1 MASLADLYKQRVVN
15 TSSMPVNVN
24 NNIGMG
30 YRGNLDPSNYKVTTR
45 SGIVPPSIASRDM
58 SVGFLNS
65 PVVDTTG
72 DILNFL
78 TNKIARPSYNTFAQ
92 TVNPVIENVAE
103 AFGSDTKNFFP
114 FMGRQ
119 DIDFV
124 KDQTT
129 TIPQTQIEQLTAD
142 IDKAQEENKKKQ
154 TTFDSPLGPITID
167 QTVAD
172 EKAKNEG
179 LLSNSEVKT
188 QSNDGLLS
196 NFTSQPAK
204 EGGYTY
210 NKPVSSDSLLSQ
222 NETDTQ
228 STTTTNQQ
236 TKTETKVQEV
246 DNAPVV
252 ADPSVE
258 AVATPNNTEV
268 TPTKT
273 FMDKLTN
280 FATSEFGQDFFASL
294 LAQSGPTVGKPQSFG
309 SNLGKAYEK
318 ARELQAERDK
328 KAQGSENRNF
338 AYMMQ
343 VTDGPQAGK
352 AYPVVMDD
360 KGNFEAV
367 INNKKVPVTNDLFNG
382 AYRITTTGNLGAGS
396 ITASDFTKVTKSIN
410 EESINIRKLEDFIL
424 DVNQMDSGPLNKFM
438 NQMNFYVKNI
448 LDSNDLTDKE
458 LLQEI
463 AGGRF
468 QELVGANRLN
478 VLGPGVLTEQDAERL
493 IEALGG
499 DPSNFFNNKQKSL
512 AILSEILKNKYDLYE
527 TNYNFY
533 EDQTKIGNFATRD
546 PVAKY
551 QLSDPVIKLMDRV
564 NIGFIDYRTL
574 KPEDIRTLSF
584 EQLKGLDLG
593 LLSNAHLEVV
603 DEMLARYDDQ
613 N

>member
-1 MASLADLYKQRVVN
+1 MASLADLLKQRVVN

-129 TIPQTQIEQLTAD
+129 SIPQTQIEQLTAD
-142 IDKAQEENKKKQ
+142 IDKAQEENKQKQ

-228 STTTTNQQ
+228 STTNQQ

-309 SNLGKAYEK
+309 SNLGQAYQK

-328 KAQGSENRNF
+328 K
-338 AYMMQ
+338 
-343 VTDGPQAGK
+343 TDGSNAISKGTINGNGKSAGLFS
-352 AYPVVMDD
+352 D
-360 KGNFEAV
+360 KGKLYAEVDGVRYFEKDFERVFGKNYNFRPFGQQTFGILNGKQMSDLDTELTQDENSLTSFV
-367 INNKKVPVTNDLFNG
+367 NYLSGVGDTNYGVARIADNFIARIKNMVGGELTQKQFNLLL
-382 AYRITTTGNLGAGS
+382 ADA
-396 ITASDFTKVTKSIN
+396 
-410 EESINIRKLEDFIL
+410 
-424 DVNQMDSGPLNKFM
+424 
-438 NQMNFYVKNI
+438 
-448 LDSNDLTDKE
+448 E
-458 LLQEI
+458 LPALI
-463 AGGRF
+463 AQSRV
-468 QELVGANRLN
+468 ELS
-478 VLGPGVLTEQDAERL
+478 GPGVLTDQDFIRL
-493 IEALGG
+493 LETIGG
-499 DPSNFFNNKQKSL
+499 DVNAYQNKAVVKDRISDLISKKYAIYKRNVDRYNGNVEQQYGQLGYKKRKLLEFDQDQLNLIDVDAQIKMGVFDPS
-512 AILSEILKNKYDLYE
+512 AY
-527 TNYNFY
+527 
-533 EDQTKIGNFATRD
+533 
-546 PVAKY
+546 P
-551 QLSDPVIKLMDRV
+551 
-564 NIGFIDYRTL
+564 
-574 KPEDIRTLSF
+574 
-584 EQLKGLDLG
+584 
-593 LLSNAHLEVV
+593 V
-603 DEMLARYDDQ
+603 DELVSMLNDPSVKSSSKEIIVEYLEGEGQ
-613 N
+613 

>member
-228 STTTTNQQ
+228 STTNQQ

-294 LAQSGPTVGKPQSFG
+294 LAQSGPSVGKPQSFG
-309 SNLGKAYEK
+309 SNLGQAYQK

-328 KAQGSENRNF
+328 K
-338 AYMMQ
+338 
-343 VTDGPQAGK
+343 TDGSNAISKGIITGNGKSAGLFS
-352 AYPVVMDD
+352 D
-360 KGNFEAV
+360 KGKLFAEVDGVKYFEKDFENVFGKNYNFRTFGQQTFG
-367 INNKKVPVTNDLFNG
+367 ILNGKQMSDLDIALTQDENSLISFVN
-382 AYRITTTGNLGAGS
+382 YLGAVENTNTGVAR
-396 ITASDFTKVTKSIN
+396 IADNFIARIKNMVGGELTQEQFDLLLASA
-410 EESINIRKLEDFIL
+410 
-424 DVNQMDSGPLNKFM
+424 
-438 NQMNFYVKNI
+438 
-448 LDSNDLTDKE
+448 E
-458 LLQEI
+458 LPALI
-463 AGGRF
+463 AQSRV
-468 QELVGANRLN
+468 ELA
-478 VLGPGVLTEQDAERL
+478 GPGVLTDQDFIRL
-493 IEALGG
+493 LQTIGG
-499 DPSNFFNNKQKSL
+499 DVNAYQNKAVVKDRISDL
-512 AILSEILKNKYDLYE
+512 ISKKYATYKRNVDIYNGNVREQFKDLGYKE
-527 TNYNFY
+527 RKLLEF
-533 EDQTKIGNFATRD
+533 DQDQLNLIDVDAQIKIGVFNPSAY
-546 PVAKY
+546 P
-551 QLSDPVIKLMDRV
+551 
-564 NIGFIDYRTL
+564 
-574 KPEDIRTLSF
+574 
-584 EQLKGLDLG
+584 
-593 LLSNAHLEVV
+593 V
-603 DEMLARYDDQ
+603 DELVSMLNDPSVKSSSKEIIVEYLEGEGQ
-613 N
+613 

>member
-1 MASLADLYKQRVVN
+1 MASLADLLKQRVVN

-30 YRGNLDPSNYKVTTR
+30 YRGNLDPNNYKVTTR
-45 SGIVPPSIASRDM
+45 SGIIPPSIASRDM
-58 SVGFLNS
+58 SVGFLKS

-72 DILNFL
+72 NILNFL
-78 TNKIARPSYNTFAQ
+78 TNKIIRPSYNTFAE
-92 TVNPVIENVAE
+92 TVNPGIENVAE
-103 AFGSDTKNFFP
+103 AFGYDRKNFFP
-114 FMGRQ
+114 FMGTQ

-129 TIPQTQIEQLTAD
+129 TIPQTQAEQLTAD
-142 IDKAQEENKKKQ
+142 INKAQEQNEQKQ

-167 QTVAD
+167 QTAVD
-172 EKAKNEG
+172 QKAKNEG

-196 NFTSQPAK
+196 DFTSKPAK
-204 EGGYTY
+204 EGSYTY

-236 TKTETKVQEV
+236 TKTETKVQEI

-280 FATSEFGQDFFASL
+280 FATSEFGQDFFANL
-294 LAQSGPTVGKPQSFG
+294 LAQSAPTVGKPQSFG

-318 ARELQAERDK
+318 ARELQAEREK
-328 KAQGSENRNF
+328 KKFDAGDRNF
-338 AYMMQ
+338 AYMLQ
-343 VTDGPQAGK
+343 VTDGPNSGQ

-367 INNKKVPVTNDLFNG
+367 IDGKKVPVTNKLFGGNT
-382 AYRITTTGNLGAGS
+382 RITTVSNLNAGS
-396 ITASDFTKVTKSIN
+396 ISGNQFATLTKELNQETVN
-410 EESINIRKLEDFIL
+410 LNKLEDFIL
-424 DVNQMDSGPLNKFM
+424 DVNQLDSGPLDKFINQLTYYTQNIM
-438 NQMNFYVKNI
+438 NE
-448 LDSNDLTDKE
+448 NDLDRKA
-458 LLQEI
+458 LLQQI
-463 AGGRF
+463 VSGKF
-468 QELVGANRLN
+468 QGLIGANR
-478 VLGPGVLTEQDAERL
+478 VDILGPGVLTEQDAQRV

-499 DPSNFFNNKQKSL
+499 DPTNFFNNKQKAL
-512 AILSEILKNKYDLYE
+512 AVLSDILQNKYDAYE
-527 TNYNFY
+527 LNYSFY
-533 EDQTKIGNFATRD
+533 EDQTKLGSFSTRD
-546 PVAKY
+546 PVKKY
-551 QLSDPVIKLMDRV
+551 QLSEPILKLMDRT
-564 NIGFIDYRTL
+564 NIGFIDYKTL
-574 KPEDIRTLSF
+574 KPDDIYTMS
-584 EQLKGLDLG
+584 LDELD
-593 LLSNAHLEVV
+593 SI
-603 DEMLARYDDQ
+603 DETIVSDEILTAIQEAYKRYGQ
-613 N
+613 